1 MHGDGAS
8 FGKHRSFLSMKL
20 YMIPGI
26 IAIFS
31 LVIIW
36 ASLQLDVS
44 PAMIVGHSMQ
54 PRVFPIF
61 LMVINLLLAGL
72 LAFQYRKTPPNE
84 LPPESFRTWCTI
96 ALFVLFY
103 PTTVYLD
110 MMIAIAVVMFAMCLL
125 WGERRLHIAAF
136 VALATPTAIF
146 FLFDLAL
153 QVRFPRGLLTN
164 WYYG

>member
-1 MHGDGAS
+1 MH
-8 FGKHRSFLSMKL
+8 FLV
-20 YMIPGI
+20 IPGFI
-26 IAIFS
+26 SAFS

-36 ASLQLDVS
+36 ASFQLDIS

-61 LMVINLLLAGL
+61 LMGINLLLAAL
-72 LAFQYRKTPPNE
+72 LAVQNKKTPPKE
-84 LPPESFRTWCTI
+84 APPESFRTWCTI

-103 PTTVYLD
+103 PTTIYLD

-125 WGERRLHIAAF
+125 WGERRIH
-136 VALATPTAIF
+136 VAGLVAVVTPTVIF
-146 FLFDLAL
+146 FLFDLVL

-164 WYYG
+164 MYYG